1 MRSVVAR
8 LARTGLKRGFLEG
21 SRTWLYVGVT
31 AAALQVVRRAAG
43 SAPETIYVGELK
55 PGESIEIRTKRPKV

>member
-8 LARTGLKRGFLEG
+8 LARTGLKRGLLEG

-31 AAALQVVRRAAG
+31 AAALQVVRRAAS

-55 PGESIEIRTKRPKV
+55 PGEKIEICTKRPKV

>member
-1 MRSVVAR
+1 
-8 LARTGLKRGFLEG
+8 LKRGLLEG

-31 AAALQVVRRAAG
+31 AAALQVVRRAAS

-55 PGESIEIRTKRPKV
+55 PGEKIEICTKRPKV